1 MRSIRIVIQIEAQI
15 VSDEETRARGV
26 SEKGKGSSDVNSRS
40 AFTWV
45 QVT

>member
-1 MRSIRIVIQIEAQI
+1 MRSIRIAIQIEAQI
-15 VSDEETRARGV
+15 VSDETKARGV